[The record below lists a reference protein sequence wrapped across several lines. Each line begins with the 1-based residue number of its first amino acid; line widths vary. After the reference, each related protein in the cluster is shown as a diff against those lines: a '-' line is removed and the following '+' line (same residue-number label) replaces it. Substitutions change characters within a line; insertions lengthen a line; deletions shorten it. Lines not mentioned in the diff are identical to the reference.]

1 MDRKAIEATLEDL
14 QNCYDAEFSKER
26 RDNGTSGVLY
36 DAKTTIESLVEEL
49 DNARALHREE
59 QVRSA
64 DRLKIAVDMLK
75 KIGTPV
81 YAAKTEEAA
90 LVQIEVEAM
99 AVEALDEIK
108 KVGVGS

>member
-1 MDRKAIEATLEDL
+1 MDRKAIEEHLKFQTRDPFPNTLKKDILEILD
-14 QNCYDAEFSKER
+14 
-26 RDNGTSGVLY
+26 
-36 DAKTTIESLVEEL
+36 EL

-75 KIGTPV
+75 KIATPV
-81 YAAKTEEAA
+81 YSARTEEGA
-90 LVQIEVEAM
+90 LIQIEVEAM